1 MNTTQV
7 RTDDGDEETTT
18 PCGGVTV
25 LCERLDEGTRN
36 PDDLNLIYDVL
47 SNYRRRQMLQLL
59 GAESDNSATIPDLAS
74 TIAAWEIDV
83 DDPDAVSYDERKS
96 VQSTIYQHHA
106 PKMAD
111 AGLVEFDK
119 RTSRLELTDRAARLG
134 LGGDDA
140 DVDGSAGDD
149 RKWVSSDTAAVT
161 GALAVAVSVA
171 ATATVAGSPTAFV
184 VLATSIVTG
193 VITWNRSNR

>member
-47 SNYRRRQMLQLL
+47 SNYRRRQMLRLL
-59 GAESDNSATIPDLAS
+59 EAEPDDSATIPDLAS
-74 TIAAWEIDV
+74 TIAAWEMDI

-119 RTSRLELTDRAARLG
+119 RTSRLALADRAARLG
-134 LGGDDA
+134 LAGDDA

-149 RKWVSSDTAAVT
+149 RTLMASDAAAAT
-161 GALAVAVSVA
+161 GVLAVAVSVA
-171 ATATVAGSPTAFV
+171 ATATAAGPPTALV

-193 VITWNRSNR
+193 VVTWTRSDR

>member
-7 RTDDGDEETTT
+7 RTDDDDEETTT

-59 GAESDNSATIPDLAS
+59 GAESDNSAAIPDLAS

-119 RTSRLELTDRAARLG
+119 RTSRLELTDRANRLG

-140 DVDGSAGDD
+140 DVDGSAGDE
-149 RKWVSSDTAAVT
+149 RKWMSSDAAAVT
-161 GALAVAVSVA
+161 GVLAVAVSVA

-184 VLATSIVTG
+184 VLATSLVTG
-193 VITWNRSNR
+193 VVTWNRSGR

>member
-7 RTDDGDEETTT
+7 RTDDGDEETT
-18 PCGGVTV
+18 PCGGVTD
-25 LCERLDEGTRN
+25 LCEQLDEGTRN
-36 PDDLNLIYDVL
+36 PDDLSLIYDVL
-47 SNYRRRQMLQLL
+47 SNYRRRQMLHLL

-74 TIAAWEIDV
+74 TIAAREMDV
-83 DDPDAVSYDERKS
+83 DDPDTVSYDERKS

-119 RTSRLELTDRAARLG
+119 RTSRLELADRATRLG
-134 LGGDDA
+134 LARDDA

-149 RKWVSSDTAAVT
+149 RKWMSSDAAAVT
-161 GALAVAVSVA
+161 GVLAVAVSVA
-171 ATATVAGSPTAFV
+171 ATATVVDSLTAFV

-193 VITWNRSNR
+193 VITWNRSDQ